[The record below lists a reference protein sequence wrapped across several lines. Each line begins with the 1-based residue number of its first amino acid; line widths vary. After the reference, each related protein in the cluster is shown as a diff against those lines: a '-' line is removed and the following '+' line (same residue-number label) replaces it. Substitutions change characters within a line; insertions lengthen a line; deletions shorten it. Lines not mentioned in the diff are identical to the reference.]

1 MNVDDIFLILHH
13 HWVLETVT
21 FRDGRQRLQLHFL
34 VLVSAYTATR
44 PEALVYV
51 ARNEK
56 LKRGYCIGE
65 NYEDEDDEEDEEDGE
80 DEKVN
85 EGNTRDRDRD
95 NELMKTLCYKDVCLF
110 LLPNPDGIRDVLVM
124 EIDLSYIKGHQRKPK
139 R

>member
-1 MNVDDIFLILHH
+1 M
-13 HWVLETVT
+13 T

-56 LKRGYCIGE
+56 LKRAYCIGE
-65 NYEDEDDEEDEEDGE
+65 NDEDGDKAKDEDEDDEEDEEDGE
-80 DEKVN
+80 DEKAN
-85 EGNTRDRDRD
+85 EGNTRGRDWD
-95 NELMKTLCYKDVCLF
+95 NKSMKRLCYRDVCLF

-124 EIDLSYIKGHQRKPK
+124 EIDLSYTKGHQRKPK